1 MDNETTAMIL
11 SGSGYDLK
19 ISPEAY
25 EQKKRVLSEAS
36 VVLAVTSNDE
46 SADAAYQMRKLAQ
59 MRILIDKS
67 RKEVKEPVLVIG
79 KMIDRMAKEFL
90 EEIENEEHR
99 IKGLIGFH
107 AQAQLALK
115 AEKEEQ
121 ERTAFEA
128 ARIAREAAENGGV
141 AAMLDHRQ
149 ALAVKMQAS
158 EELAATKIA
167 QGVRFVWDFE
177 VESIEKLV
185 KYAPELVE
193 ITPKRGNILAWI
205 KSLESSDPC
214 DNPIAVAES
223 IGLKAFKKPV
233 ISTK

>member
-1 MDNETTAMIL
+1 MSNETTAMIL

-36 VVLAVTSNDE
+36 VVLSVSSNDE

-67 RKEVKEPVLVIG
+67 RKEIKEPVIIIG
-79 KMIDRMAKEFL
+79 KMIDKMAKDFL
-90 EEIENEEHR
+90 DEIENEEHR

-107 AQAQLALK
+107 AEAQRALQEEK
-115 AEKEEQ
+115 AEQ
-121 ERTAFEA
+121 ERIAFEVA
-128 ARIAREAAENGGV
+128 QKAREAAETGGI
-141 AAMLDHRQ
+141 AAVLDHRQ
-149 ALAVKMQAS
+149 ALSDKIQAS
-158 EELAATKIA
+158 DELAATKIA

-177 VESIEKLV
+177 VESLNKLMLS
-185 KYAPELVE
+185 APELVD

-205 KSLESSDPC
+205 KSLETSGLSD
-214 DNPIAVAES
+214 DPIAVAAG
-223 IGLKAFKKPV
+223 IGLKAFKKTV
-233 ISTK
+233 VSTK

>member
-1 MDNETTAMIL
+1 MENETTAMIL
-11 SGSGYDLK
+11 SGSGYDLR

-25 EQKKRVLSEAS
+25 EQKAKVLSEAS
-36 VVLAVTSNDE
+36 VVLTVTSNDE

-67 RKEVKEPVLVIG
+67 RKEVKEPVIKIG
-79 KMIDRMAKEFL
+79 KMIDKMAKEFL
-90 EEIENEEHR
+90 DEIENEEHR

-121 ERTAFEA
+121 ERIAFEIA
-128 ARIAREAAENGGV
+128 QKAREAAETGGI
-141 AAMLDHRQ
+141 AAVLDHRQ
-149 ALAVKMQAS
+149 ALVDKMQAS
-158 EELAATKIA
+158 DELAATKIA

-177 VESIEKLV
+177 VESMNKLMV
-185 KYAPELVE
+185 SAPELVD

-205 KSLESSDPC
+205 KSLETSGLSD
-214 DNPIAVAES
+214 DPIAVAAG

-233 ISTK
+233 VSTK